1 MSRKTKLWLLAA
13 TLLILLGLAIF
24 AGAMSALNW
33 DFAKLSTDSYDT
45 KVYIITEDFTNISIS
60 DTTANISFVP
70 LVDGDA
76 IVTLREETTGEH
88 TVTVTNGTLLI
99 ENVTEK
105 KWYQHIGIHFETPT
119 ITIAIPQK
127 QYSALS
133 VKVTTGNITV
143 EDISLETL
151 SLSITTGSITLSN
164 VTCRGEADLHVSTG
178 KVNLSD
184 LACRDLISD
193 GVTGD
198 IRLENVIAESMISI
212 ERTTGDVFFDRCDAG
227 DLLIKTNTG
236 SVSGSLLT
244 GKIFITTSATGNI
257 EIPQSIPNGICNIT
271 TTTGDI
277 RITIE

>member
-13 TLLILLGLAIF
+13 ALLILLGLAIF

-33 DFAKLSTDSYDT
+33 DFANLSTDSYDT
-45 KVYIITEDFTNISIS
+45 KVYIVTEDFTNISIN
-60 DTTANISFVP
+60 DTTADIHFIP

-76 IVTLREETTGEH
+76 IVTLREETTAEH
-88 TVTVTNGTLLI
+88 TITVTDGTLLI
-99 ENVTEK
+99 ENTTEK

-244 GKIFITTSATGNI
+244 GKIFITTSTTGNI